1 MTLLLTIPKPTTN
14 ISTYS
19 NQSVSQPILT
29 LTHPTL
35 CYFLGV
41 FGMSSAKK
49 LPCKL
54 HETLVPG
61 STVDNCEWTDVS
73 KEARAMYTCR
83 ASTHPMKVRGETYMD
98 DQKKIAPGAAMSKLM
113 LLELYEVEAKDENQ
127 RHDHIVSRGKAKQRL
142 EALRTLPEHLFFI
155 VLNFQIPGDPPVS
168 IVSYFAVPLD
178 LMEKYPSRATAKFL
192 DMFEK
197 FVDAPR
203 TERQRL
209 AAWGV
214 TVPPEDDNENN
225 GEEGT
230 GEANEEGS
238 LQDTRRSSDAL
249 LDTKTAE
256 NTSTNETIKRSQQP
270 LSTSTRGDE
279 YEKSKD
285 DMDILRPLPITV
297 GGPKS
302 MEMTEKKRASSVSP
316 TASNTRATFLSPFK
330 LSSPMSSS
338 HSSPFPSDTDV
349 GSTSRNT
356 TTSGDRANPPH
367 SGGSNSTLSKI
378 GRQGKKMVRGA
389 AALGGGGLKRMSN
402 FLTGH
407 PSHQSQHH
415 GANSSVSSSESSS
428 DGNKA
433 TGAGGSSSDHHQH
446 SDGTI
451 KTGHHT
457 GGNGGGNS
465 GNASSRNSRPRSY
478 SDKGT

>member
-1 MTLLLTIPKPTTN
+1 M
-14 ISTYS
+14 S
-19 NQSVSQPILT
+19 N
-29 LTHPTL
+29 
-35 CYFLGV
+35 
-41 FGMSSAKK
+41 AKK

-83 ASTHPMKVRGETYMD
+83 ATTHPMKVRGETYME

-155 VLNFQIPGDPPVS
+155 VFNIQLPGDPPIS

-214 TVPPEDDNENN
+214 TVPPEEEEENERHAHD
-225 GEEGT
+225 EGDV
-230 GEANEEGS
+230 GDAGS
-238 LQDTRRSSDAL
+238 LNCPHRFSDAL
-249 LDTKTAE
+249 LDAKTAE
-256 NTSTNETIKRSQQP
+256 NTATNELAKGLQP
-270 LSTSTRGDE
+270 SLVVPGPGRGNE
-279 YEKSKD
+279 LYEKSKD
-285 DMDILRPLPITV
+285 DMDILRPLSITI
-297 GGPKS
+297 GPKS
-302 MEMTEKKRASSVSP
+302 TESNEHKRASSVSP
-316 TASNTRATFLSPFK
+316 TASSSARASFLSPFK
-330 LSSPMSSS
+330 LSSPMTSP
-338 HSSPFPSDTDV
+338 SSPSPSDSDAAP
-349 GSTSRNT
+349 NT
-356 TTSGDRANPPH
+356 GGNTNTSGDRTHSHH
-367 SGGSNSTLSKI
+367 SGGGGSNSNSTLSKI

-402 FLTGH
+402 FLTGN
-407 PSHQSQHH
+407 PQHQTQHH
-415 GANSSVSSSESSS
+415 GANSSVSSSESSN

-433 TGAGGSSSDHHQH
+433 ATGLSSSEHHEH
-446 SDGTI
+446 RSDGTI
-451 KTGHHT
+451 KTSNHA
-457 GGNGGGNS
+457 GGGIGGGS
-465 GNASSRNSRPRSY
+465 HSSSRNSRPRSH
-478 SDKGT
+478 SDKGKEGVPYLNPNIPYPIACINLPNPYPK